1 MRKIAKRKVP
11 DFKTEAEDVAAEK
24 LEEVSKGGNSKRR
37 KLLNSES

>member
-24 LEEVSKGGNSKRR
+24 LEEVSKGATRNGGNS
-37 KLLNSES
+37 